1 MCGISRCK
9 KNLGIMGRVISCLE
23 LVLLALNGNNR
34 RNKKMSDEK
43 KEKTAEKTT
52 TGLSRR
58 SFITG
63 TVAGLVVGA
72 AATYGATTLTGPTA
86 PAKPAGVEPVSG
98 KTINLKI
105 NGKPVSTWV
114 NARWTLLELI
124 RDTVGL
130 VGTPEACYYGECG
143 ACTVLVSGK
152 PMLACEIFAIETDGW
167 DIATIEGLAK
177 GDTLHPIQQSF
188 IKNTAFQCGAC
199 APGFIMSAKALLD
212 KKSSPTEDEVR
223 EAISGNLCR
232 CGTYNVVTR
241 AIMNV
246 GK

>member
-1 MCGISRCK
+1 MEVSRSY
-9 KNLGIMGRVISCLE
+9 KNLGIMGRVIFCLK
-23 LVLLALNGNNR
+23 LVLVASNGNNR
-34 RNKKMSDEK
+34 RNKKMSEEK

-86 PAKPAGVEPVSG
+86 PAVKPAGVEPVSG

-143 ACTVLVSGK
+143 ACTVTVSGK

-167 DIATIEGLAK
+167 DITTIEGLAK
-177 GDTLHPIQQSF
+177 GDTLHPIQNSF

-232 CGTYNVVTR
+232 CGTYNVVTK

>member
-1 MCGISRCK
+1 MR
-9 KNLGIMGRVISCLE
+9 RVISCLK
-23 LVLLALNGNNR
+23 LVLLALNSNNG

-98 KTINLKI
+98 KTINLTM
-105 NGKPVSTWV
+105 NGKPLSTWV

-152 PMLACEIFAIETDGW
+152 PMLA
-167 DIATIEGLAK
+167 
-177 GDTLHPIQQSF
+177 
-188 IKNTAFQCGAC
+188 
-199 APGFIMSAKALLD
+199 
-212 KKSSPTEDEVR
+212 
-223 EAISGNLCR
+223 
-232 CGTYNVVTR
+232 
-241 AIMNV
+241 
-246 GK
+246 